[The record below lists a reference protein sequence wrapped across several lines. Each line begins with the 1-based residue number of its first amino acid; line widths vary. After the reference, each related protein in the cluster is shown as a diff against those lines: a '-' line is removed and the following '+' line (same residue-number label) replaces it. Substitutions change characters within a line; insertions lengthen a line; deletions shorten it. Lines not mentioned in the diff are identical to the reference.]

1 MVGTTQLFYVY
12 FKTSFKEASWQGAL
26 EAEVRILGK
35 HILGLVESDTLAEGS
50 NFKSAVG
57 DR

>member
-1 MVGTTQLFYVY
+1 MFIL
-12 FKTSFKEASWQGAL
+12 KTSFKEASWQGAL
-26 EAEVRILGK
+26 AAEVRILGK
-35 HILGLVESDTLAEGS
+35 HILGLVENDTLAEES